1 VVAVVELIQ
10 EQVEL
15 EDLVVEQLETRVQIH
30 QVQQQQV
37 RLILEEEVVV
47 VLLIL
52 QEIQVPHKL
61 VVQVVQ
67 DL

>member
-30 QVQQQQV
+30 QIQQQQV